1 MTRISAARS
10 ALGTALAGT
19 AILAVAVFSV
29 VVMGAQTRPGPVAA
43 SFRPGELV
51 ATLDIAGQPVVWRL
65 PGLVGV
71 LILGPGLLAVT
82 FLVFYVI
89 GRRAAQPIETARRQ
103 QMRFTADASHE
114 LRTPLTLIEGE
125 ASLAL
130 GRERSLA
137 EYRKSLERVHAES
150 KRTRRLIDD
159 LMWLARSDSDAVA
172 PEFVLL
178 DMVKLTKAA
187 ARRFEAVATRKDLDL
202 SVAAPDPQPAMVK
215 APEEWMERLLGVL
228 LDNAC
233 RYTPAG
239 GAVRISARTTS
250 DLTSLTV
257 EDSGP
262 GIPGSEAA
270 HVFDRFHRA
279 TEEPGGAGLGLS
291 IAAKVVADTGGEWVV
306 GRSDLGGAMMTVRW
320 RRGGRVGTRTR
331 CAFREPSRSGR

>member
-19 AILAVAVFSV
+19 AILAVAMLSV

-43 SFRPGELV
+43 SFHPGELI
-51 ATLDIAGQPVVWRL
+51 ATLDVAGQPVVWRL
-65 PGLVGV
+65 PGLAGV
-71 LILGPGLLAVT
+71 MILGPGLLAVT
-82 FLVFYVI
+82 FAVFYVI

-137 EYRKSLERVHAES
+137 EYRRALERVHSES

-159 LMWLARSDSDAVA
+159 LMWLARSDSDAAA
-172 PEFVLL
+172 PVFVPV
-178 DMVKLTKAA
+178 DMVDLTRAA
-187 ARRFEAVATRKDLDL
+187 ARRFEALAAQKDLDL
-202 SVAAPDPQPAMVK
+202 SVAAADPQPVTVR

-239 GAVRISARTTS
+239 GSIRICTRATS
-250 DLTSLTV
+250 DLISLIV

-262 GIPGSEAA
+262 GIPASETA

-279 TEEPGGAGLGLS
+279 TGEPGGAGLGLS
-291 IAAKVVADTGGEWVV
+291 IAAKVVADTGGEWAV
-306 GRSDLGGAMMTVRW
+306 GRSDLGGARMTVRW
-320 RRGGRVGTRTR
+320 RRGARAGIRASLRL
-331 CAFREPSRSGR
+331 